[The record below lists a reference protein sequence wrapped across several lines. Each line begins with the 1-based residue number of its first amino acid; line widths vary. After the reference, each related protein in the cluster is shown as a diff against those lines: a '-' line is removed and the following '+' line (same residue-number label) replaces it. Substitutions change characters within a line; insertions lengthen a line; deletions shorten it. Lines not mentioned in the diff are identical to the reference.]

1 MGVYIYPCK
10 LKERVSKVDSV
21 DEFNDLCDKYEALG
35 EELLVMENT
44 DPYNDFISPF
54 EEGIYT
60 YDSIGEDVC
69 VMISYGTYGD
79 FIQRLE
85 DIREVVDDYNA
96 YETTI
101 NASGIDNCISY
112 EVAKEMLEEFE
123 KYKKDAEAYFMGL
136 YCDDYGSF
144 LWSIY
149 TQYMDVLQVCVNNKG
164 IVRYH

>member
-1 MGVYIYPCK
+1 MGVFIYPCK
-10 LKERVSKVDSV
+10 LKEQVSKVVSV
-21 DEFNDLCDKYEALG
+21 DEFNELCDKYEALG

-44 DPYNDFISPF
+44 DTYNDFISPF

-60 YDSIGEDVC
+60 YNSIGEDVS

-123 KYKKDAEAYFMGL
+123 KHKKAAETYFMDFDGE
-136 YCDDYGSF
+136 DYGSF
-144 LWSIY
+144 FWGIY
-149 TQYMDVLQVCVNNKG
+149 TQYMTVLQECVNNKG